1 MGNQQQKQSKPI
13 IVISPQDEDDS
24 IEEEQ
29 GKTDLQMLEDEIKEM
44 ASSMEDMKR
53 ELTCTIWYI
62 NKYVMHFSHELYD
75 DPRELPCGHSFC

>member
-1 MGNQQQKQSKPI
+1 
-13 IVISPQDEDDS
+13 
-24 IEEEQ
+24 
-29 GKTDLQMLEDEIKEM
+29 MLEDEIKEM

>member
-13 IVISPQDEDDS
+13 IVISPQDEDDL

-62 NKYVMHFSHELYD
+62 NEYIMHFSHELYD